1 MTAGSAATSREND
14 GDRDALRRK
23 GLRLVWIGEGWNAME
38 AVAAFVFAWLSASL
52 ALLAFGLDSIVE
64 LFAGIVLIWRLR
76 GEWTGHEEAA
86 VERRALKLIG
96 VTFFLLAIY
105 IAAQATA
112 TLLGYTARPNPSV
125 PGIVL
130 VIASAVVM
138 TLLYVWKSKIARR
151 LRSRALRAEA
161 VESLV
166 CDVQDLTVLAG
177 LGLNA
182 LWGWWWADPLA
193 ALALVP
199 LLVKEGWEALFG
211 DEHES

>member
-1 MTAGSAATSREND
+1 MREA
-14 GDRDALRRK
+14 GDRDVLRQK

-38 AVAAFVFAWLSASL
+38 VVAALVFAWLSASF

-76 GEWTGHEEAA
+76 GEWTGREEANA
-86 VERRALKLIG
+86 ERRALKLVGI
-96 VTFFLLAIY
+96 TFFLLAIY
-105 IAAQATA
+105 ITVQATA
-112 TLLGYTARPNPSV
+112 TLLGYFARPSPSI

-130 VIASAVVM
+130 VIASAIVM
-138 TLLYVWKSKIARR
+138 TLLFVWKSEIARR
-151 LRSRALRAEA
+151 LGSRALRAEA

-199 LLVKEGWEALFG
+199 LLVKEGREALFG
-211 DEHES
+211 DEHET